1 MKYAGWF
8 LFLTLFCSCFV
19 SAQTFRGGIQ
29 GTITDSSGAA
39 IPDAKVTATSP
50 GTGLTRSVQTNQSG
64 GYAFTE
70 LPPGAYNVEVVK
82 EGFGKSTVTNVQVA
96 VSSNTRADATLSPGN
111 VQQTVE
117 VSAEVPVVETTSD
130 NQGGVIQGETAAAL
144 PVNGRDFTKLL
155 VLVPGAAGDASG
167 AADSPGSYG
176 LFSIN
181 GNRGRVGLIR

>member
-1 MKYAGWF
+1 MKYVSWF
-8 LFLTLFCSCFV
+8 VFLALFCSCFV

-39 IPDAKVTATSP
+39 IPDANVTVVSP

-70 LPPGAYNVEVVK
+70 LPPGSYNVEVIK
-82 EGFGKSTVTNVQVA
+82 EGFGKSAITNVQVA

-155 VLVPGAAGDASG
+155 VLVPGAAGD
-167 AADSPGSYG
+167 
-176 LFSIN
+176 
-181 GNRGRVGLIR
+181 R